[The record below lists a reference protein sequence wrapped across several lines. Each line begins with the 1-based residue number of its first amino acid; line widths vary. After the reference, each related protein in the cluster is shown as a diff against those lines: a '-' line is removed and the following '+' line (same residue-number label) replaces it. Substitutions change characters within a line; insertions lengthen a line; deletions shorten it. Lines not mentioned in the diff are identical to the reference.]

1 MKEFNTSGQTEIWF
15 TEYHTKNTGI
25 TFKIKET
32 LYRKKTKYQDL
43 VILDTYE
50 YGKVMILDGLV
61 MLTDRDEFVYH
72 EMITHIPIN
81 ISPSIENVLIIGG
94 GDCGTL
100 REVSKYK
107 HIKKIKMV
115 EIDGEV
121 VKSSKKFFPQL
132 TKGLSK
138 KAQIIIGDGID
149 FVNRTNEK
157 FDLIIIDSSDPVG
170 PGEGLFTEKFY
181 KNCHRILSSDGFLTV
196 QAESP
201 YLHKE
206 SVKIIYDRMR
216 NVFKD
221 VKPYLAFIPTY
232 PSGMWNF
239 IICSKNNF
247 NIEIKNKNL
256 IKPFEKSLRY
266 YNHGI
271 HYFSFALPNFVKK
284 IYDL

>member
-1 MKEFNTSGQTEIWF
+1 MKEFNISGQTEIWF

-25 TFKIKET
+25 TFKVKET

-50 YGKVMILDGLV
+50 YGKVMILDGFI
-61 MLTDRDEFVYH
+61 MLTERDEFVYH
-72 EMITHIPIN
+72 EMITHVPIN
-81 ISPSIENVLIIGG
+81 INPSIENVLIIGG

-121 VKSSKKFFPQL
+121 VKSSKKFFSQL
-132 TKGLSK
+132 TKGISK
-138 KAQIIIGDGID
+138 NSKIIIGDGID
-149 FVNRTNEK
+149 FVKKTKEK
-157 FDLIIIDSSDPVG
+157 FDLIIIDSTDPIG
-170 PGEGLFTEKFY
+170 PGEGLFTEEFY
-181 KNCHRILSSDGFLTV
+181 KNCHRILSRDGFLTI

-201 YLHKE
+201 YFYKE
-206 SVKIIYDRMR
+206 SVKIIYDRMKK
-216 NVFKD
+216 VFKD

-239 IICSKNNF
+239 MICSKKDF
-247 NIEIKNKNL
+247 NIEVKNKKL
-256 IKPFEKSLRY
+256 IKPFEKSLKY
-266 YNHGI
+266 YNHQI
-271 HYFSFALPNFVKK
+271 HNSSFALPNFVKR